1 MENMNAFH
9 VMALLPALIAEVSA
23 GVTLQTVETAA
34 WWVWKKADSGGGGGG
49 KVLVLVGMEQEFCK
63 QQLGTSSALTCL
75 GSKIQ
80 VTFLKMLMS
89 FYPACLPQGP

>member
-80 VTFLKMLMS
+80 VIFLKMLMS